1 MERSV
6 KLAKNSVK
14 SYNLTQRVD
23 YIMYLYLQ
31 RVARKQKTG
40 VSKYVRRLIKD
51 DMDKQKGGK

>member
-23 YIMYLYLQ
+23 YTMYLYLQ
-31 RVARKQKTG
+31 KVARKQKTG